1 MKALRTGPVLFLA
14 LLAGAI
20 LASAQTSNL
29 GKIDF
34 PNSGAAA
41 AQEPFLRGV
50 LLLHSFEFEDAREA
64 FQEAQKA
71 DPDFALACWGEAMTW
86 NHPLWREQDRDA
98 ARKALDRLAP
108 TADARLAK
116 APTERE
122 KDYLRALEVLY
133 ADGDKVERDLAYSGA
148 MRALHEKYPDD
159 LEAASFYALSILG
172 TTQGER
178 DFAVFMRAAAVAE
191 EVFARNPQHPG
202 AVHYLIHSY
211 DDPVHAPLGLRAA
224 RVYARIA
231 PAASHA
237 QHMISHIYVAL
248 GDWAAVEDANVKAFA
263 VSEER
268 ARRKGLPTHVRSHHA
283 LHWLEYAYL
292 QQGRYQEARQTLDLI
307 HDDARSSGSSGA
319 RWYFAAMRAAYVVQT
334 GDAKNLPTGVD
345 TKGIGLSGIAADL
358 FATGYAAWH
367 AANPEGVSEALA
379 QLRASREAAPEAATH
394 HHTSWTAANSPRDL
408 AVAAI
413 AEKELEALLSWHSG
427 EKEKTLRLLEEATA
441 AEDALPIEYG
451 PPDVVKP
458 THELLGEF
466 LLQLG
471 KAKEAQEQFE
481 RALKRTPRRSPS
493 LLGLARAANQAGDT
507 ETAAKAYAELRQ
519 IWQKA
524 DAGLAELEEVNIKAS
539 RGGTN

>member
-1 MKALRTGPVLFLA
+1 MKALQAGIVLCLA
-14 LLAGAI
+14 LLASAP
-20 LASAQTSNL
+20 LTAQTAEL
-29 GKIDF
+29 GRIDF

-71 DPDFALACWGEAMTW
+71 DPAFALAYWGEAMTY

-98 ARKALDRLAP
+98 ALKALERLAP
-108 TADARLAK
+108 TAAARLAK

-122 KDYLRALEVLY
+122 KDYLSALEILY
-133 ADGDKVERDLAYSGA
+133 ADGDKVERDLAYSEA
-148 MRALHEKYPDD
+148 VRALHEKYPDD
-159 LEAASFYALSILG
+159 LDAASFYALSILG

-178 DFAVFMRAAAVAE
+178 DLAVYMRAAAVAE
-191 EVFARNPQHPG
+191 EVFAKNPQHPG

-248 GDWAAVEDANVKAFA
+248 GDWDAVEDANLKAFA

-292 QQGRYQEARQTLDLI
+292 QQGRYREARQTLDLI
-307 HDDARSSGSSGA
+307 EADARSSGSTGA
-319 RWYFAAMRAAYVVQT
+319 RWYFATMRAAYIVQT
-334 GDAKNLPTGVD
+334 GDAKNLPSGIG
-345 TKGIGLSGIAADL
+345 TKGIGLSATAADL
-358 FATGYAAWH
+358 FATGYAAWR
-367 AANPEGVSEALA
+367 AGNPEGIGEALA
-379 QLRASREAAPEAATH
+379 QLRASREAVPEASSH
-394 HHTSWTAANSPRDL
+394 HHASWTATNSPRDL

-427 EKEKTLRLLEEATA
+427 EKEKTLHLLEEATA
-441 AEDALPIEYG
+441 AEDALPVEFG

-481 RALKRTPRRSPS
+481 LALKRTPRRSPS
-493 LLGLARAANQAGDT
+493 LLGLARAANRTGDR
-507 ETAAKAYAELRQ
+507 ETANRAYAELRQ

-524 DAGLAELEEVNIKAS
+524 DAGLAELEEVNIKAGRS
-539 RGGTN
+539 GSN

>member
-1 MKALRTGPVLFLA
+1 MKALRAGFVLCLA
-14 LLAGAI
+14 LLAAASP
-20 LASAQTSNL
+20 ASAQTSNL

-71 DPDFALACWGEAMTW
+71 DPAFALAYWGEAMTH
-86 NHPLWREQDRDA
+86 NHPLWREQNRDA
-98 ARKALDRLAP
+98 ALKALDRLAP
-108 TADARLAK
+108 TAAARLAN

-133 ADGDKVERDLAYSGA
+133 ADGDKVERDYAYSEA

-178 DFAVFMRAAAVAE
+178 DVAVYMHAAAVAE
-191 EVFARNPQHPG
+191 EVFARNTQHPG

-248 GDWAAVEDANVKAFA
+248 GDWDAVEDANVKAFA

-292 QQGRYQEARQTLDLI
+292 QQGRYQKARQTLDLI
-307 HDDARSSGSSGA
+307 EADARSSGSSGA

-334 GDAKNLPTGVD
+334 GDAKNLLAGID
-345 TKGIGLSGIAADL
+345 TKGIGLSATAADL
-358 FATGYAAWH
+358 FAAGYAAWR
-367 AANPEGVSEALA
+367 AGNPESVSKVLA
-379 QLRASREAAPEAATH
+379 QLRASREAVPEASTH
-394 HHTSWTAANSPRDL
+394 
-408 AVAAI
+408 
-413 AEKELEALLSWHSG
+413 
-427 EKEKTLRLLEEATA
+427 
-441 AEDALPIEYG
+441 
-451 PPDVVKP
+451 
-458 THELLGEF
+458 
-466 LLQLG
+466 
-471 KAKEAQEQFE
+471 
-481 RALKRTPRRSPS
+481 
-493 LLGLARAANQAGDT
+493 
-507 ETAAKAYAELRQ
+507 
-519 IWQKA
+519 
-524 DAGLAELEEVNIKAS
+524 
-539 RGGTN
+539 

>member
-1 MKALRTGPVLFLA
+1 MKALRAGFVLWIA
-14 LLAGAI
+14 LLAAAGPA
-20 LASAQTSNL
+20 AAQASNL

-50 LLLHSFEFEDAREA
+50 LLLHSFEYEDAREA

-71 DPDFALACWGEAMTW
+71 DPGFALAYWGEAMTY

-98 ARKALDRLAP
+98 ALKALERLAP
-108 TADARLAK
+108 TAAARLAK
-116 APTERE
+116 APTPRE
-122 KDYLRALEVLY
+122 KGYLSALEILY
-133 ADGDKVERDLAYSGA
+133 ADGDKLERDLAYSEA
-148 MRALHEKYPDD
+148 MRGLREKYPDD
-159 LEAASFYALSILG
+159 LDAASFYALSILG

-178 DFAVFMRAAAVAE
+178 DFAVYMRAAAVAE
-191 EVFARNPQHPG
+191 EVFAKNPQHPG
-202 AVHYLIHSY
+202 ATHYLIHSY

-248 GDWAAVEDANVKAFA
+248 GDWDAVEDANVKAFA
-263 VSEER
+263 VSEDR
-268 ARRKGLPTHVRSHHA
+268 ARRKGLPAHVRSHHA

-292 QQGRYQEARQTLDLI
+292 QQGRYREARQTLDLI
-307 HDDARSSGSSGA
+307 EADARSSGSTGA

-334 GDAKNLPTGVD
+334 GDSKNVPSGID
-345 TKGIGLSGIAADL
+345 TKGIGLSATAADL
-358 FATGYAAWH
+358 FAIGYAAWRDGD
-367 AANPEGVSEALA
+367 PEGISRALA
-379 QLRASREAAPEAATH
+379 QLRASRENAPEASSH
-394 HHTSWTAANSPRDL
+394 HHASWSALNTPRDL

-413 AEKELEALLSWHSG
+413 AEKELQALLSWHGG
-427 EKEKTLRLLEEATA
+427 EKEKALGLLQEAAA
-441 AEDALPIEYG
+441 AEDALPVEFG

-458 THELLGEF
+458 PHELLGEF

-471 KAKEAQEQFE
+471 KAKEAQQQFE
-481 RALKRTPRRSPS
+481 LALKRTPRRSPT
-493 LLGLARAANQAGDT
+493 LLGLARAADQAGDRD
-507 ETAAKAYAELRQ
+507 TADMAYAELRQ

-524 DAGLAELEEVNIKAS
+524 DAGLAELEEVNLKAGRS
-539 RGGTN
+539 GTK

>member
-1 MKALRTGPVLFLA
+1 MKALRTGFVLCLA
-14 LLAGAI
+14 VLAGAI
-20 LASAQTSNL
+20 LASAQTSSL

-50 LLLHSFEFEDAREA
+50 LLLHSFEYEDAREA

-71 DPDFALACWGEAMTW
+71 DPGFALAYWGEAMTY
-86 NHPLWREQDRDA
+86 NHPLWHEQDRDA
-98 ARKALDRLAP
+98 ARKTLERLAP
-108 TADARLAK
+108 TPAARLAK
-116 APTERE
+116 APTQRE
-122 KDYLRALEVLY
+122 KDYLGVIEALYGE
-133 ADGDKVERDLAYSGA
+133 GEKIERDIAYSEATG
-148 MRALHEKYPDD
+148 ALHEKYPDD
-159 LEAASFYALSILG
+159 LDAATFYALSILG

-178 DFAVFMRAAAVAE
+178 DFAVYMRAAAVAE

-202 AVHYLIHSY
+202 AAHYLIHSY

-248 GDWAAVEDANVKAFA
+248 GDWDAVEDANLKAFA
-263 VSEER
+263 ISEER

-292 QQGRYQEARQTLDLI
+292 QQGRYREARQTLDLI
-307 HDDARSSGSSGA
+307 EADARSSGSTGA
-319 RWYFAAMRAAYVVQT
+319 RWYFATMRAAYLVQT
-334 GDAKNLPTGVD
+334 GDARNLPSGID
-345 TKGIGLSGIAADL
+345 TKGIGLSATAADL
-358 FATGYAAWH
+358 FATGYAAWR
-367 AANPEGVSEALA
+367 ANDPQGVSEALA
-379 QLRASREAAPEAATH
+379 QLRAGREAAPPASSH
-394 HHTSWTAANSPRDL
+394 HHASWTALNTPRDL

-413 AEKELEALLSWHSG
+413 TGKELEALLSWRNG
-427 EKEKTLRLLEEATA
+427 EKEKAQRLLEEAAA
-441 AEDALPIEYG
+441 AEDALPVEFG

-481 RALKRTPRRSPS
+481 LALKRAPRRSPS
-493 LLGLARAANQAGDT
+493 LLGLARAANQAGDP
-507 ETAAKAYAELRQ
+507 ETADKAYAELRR

-539 RGGTN
+539 RGGSN

>member
-1 MKALRTGPVLFLA
+1 MKA
-14 LLAGAI
+14 LLAGFVLYLA
-20 LASAQTSNL
+20 LLPATLPASAQASNL
-29 GKIDF
+29 GTIDF

-71 DPDFALACWGEAMTW
+71 DPGFALAYWGEAMTH

-98 ARKALDRLAP
+98 ARKALERLAP
-108 TADARLAK
+108 TAAARLAQ
-116 APTERE
+116 APTDRE
-122 KDYLRALEVLY
+122 KEYLRALEVLY
-133 ADGDKVERDLAYSGA
+133 SDGDKVERDLAFSEA

-159 LEAASFYALSILG
+159 LDAASFYALSILG

-178 DFAVFMRAAAVAE
+178 DVAVYMRAAAVAE
-191 EVFARNPQHPG
+191 EVFAKSPQHPG
-202 AVHYLIHSY
+202 AAHYLIHSY

-248 GDWAAVEDANVKAFA
+248 GDWDAVEDANVKAFA

-268 ARRKGLPTHVRSHHA
+268 ARRKGLPQHVRSHHA

-292 QQGRYQEARQTLDLI
+292 QQGRYQKARQTLDLI
-307 HDDARSSGSSGA
+307 EADARSSGSTGA
-319 RWYFAAMRAAYVVQT
+319 RWYFAAMRAAYIVQT
-334 GDAKNLPTGVD
+334 GDTKNVPSGID
-345 TKGIGLSGIAADL
+345 TKGIGLSATAADL
-358 FATGYAAWH
+358 FATGYAAWR
-367 AANPEGVSEALA
+367 AGNPEGVSDALA
-379 QLRASREAAPEAATH
+379 QLRANREAVPEASSH
-394 HHTSWTAANSPRDL
+394 HHASWTATNSPRDL

-413 AEKELEALLSWHSG
+413 AAKELEALLSWHSG
-427 EKEKTLRLLEEATA
+427 EKEKALLLLEEATA
-441 AEDALPIEYG
+441 AEDALPIEFG

-458 THELLGEF
+458 THELRGEF
-466 LLQLG
+466 LLQFG
-471 KAKEAQEQFE
+471 KTKEAQEQFE
-481 RALKRTPRRSPS
+481 LALKRTPRRSPS
-493 LLGLARAANQAGDT
+493 LLGLARAADQAGDRD
-507 ETAAKAYAELRQ
+507 TADKAYAELRQ

-524 DAGLAELEEVNIKAS
+524 DAGLAELEEVNVKAS
-539 RGGTN
+539 RRGAN